1 MLYVPLL
8 QGSVTELSADGP
20 NKDTGP
26 WIVQPDFGT
35 NGERELEVIHVDCI
49 LHGAHLIPVY
59 GPECLPSDLHYSDT
73 LNNICAYYVNK
84 YIDHHAFEVT
94 F

>member
-1 MLYVPLL
+1 MLHAI
-8 QGSVTELSADGP
+8 SDGP
-20 NKDTGP
+20 DKDTGL
-26 WIVQPDFGT
+26 WIVQPDFGA

-49 LHGAHLIPVY
+49 LRGAHLIPVY

-73 LNNICAYYVNK
+73 LNNFRAYYVNK
-84 YIDHHAFEVT
+84 YIDHHAFEVA